1 MIPNNKK
8 IYRHLTYEILGS
20 ISSRMNLIKN
30 VTYLL
35 KHLNIIFFNIDI
47 YIIIEFISDF
57 VIMIYLLSYFMWLLV
72 LNFMMFYII
81 NINTTS
87 ITYEIPRSRPT
98 AELISLKM
106 CLPNML
112 LQ

>member
-30 VTYLL
+30 V
-35 KHLNIIFFNIDI
+35 IMI

>member
-20 ISSRMNLIKN
+20 ISSRMN
-30 VTYLL
+30 
-35 KHLNIIFFNIDI
+35 
-47 YIIIEFISDF
+47 IIIEFISDF